1 MKDNL
6 ARQQAAYVESHGVP
20 MPRAMQA
27 HALTQMFALQSLLFE
42 DSEDES
48 DARRELHDPDYWH
61 ALAPGSSTDPDELRA
76 ALLALPRSA
85 ADADDVAPTS
95 ASASSPSPFD
105 PEEVVGRL
113 REEGYCV
120 LAPAPS
126 AAAAVA
132 GLCAELAAIQA
143 ALRAASLPPHFVYVY
158 NAPWMLLAE
167 HWVGPAAAALG
178 EDSVME
184 ADMSCWALRR
194 EAGGSSASGGDPY
207 VGSNF
212 SASHRD
218 QSYSSCH
225 DDEGGPTSVN
235 LWSPYNVGGAT
246 AENGAMRVLPCAS
259 DDFFFSPDHPLHFR
273 TGASLDADGAAG
285 AVATLACSAGDACM
299 WSPSLVHWGG
309 GCAAD
314 APTEPRES
322 LAVTFRAAS
331 APRSRFG
338 GDGGGDCAAV
348 AAGPMIL
355 SDLYALPLRRRL
367 AYVAKGLLAYSHWHA
382 GFPGLALARA

>member
-1 MKDNL
+1 
-6 ARQQAAYVESHGVP
+6 
-20 MPRAMQA
+20 
-27 HALTQMFALQSLLFE
+27 
-42 DSEDES
+42 
-48 DARRELHDPDYWH
+48 
-61 ALAPGSSTDPDELRA
+61 
-76 ALLALPRSA
+76 
-85 ADADDVAPTS
+85 
-95 ASASSPSPFD
+95 
-105 PEEVVGRL
+105 
-113 REEGYCV
+113 
-120 LAPAPS
+120 
-126 AAAAVA
+126 
-132 GLCAELAAIQA
+132 
-143 ALRAASLPPHFVYVY
+143 
-158 NAPWMLLAE
+158 
-167 HWVGPAAAALG
+167 
-178 EDSVME
+178 
-184 ADMSCWALRR
+184 MSCWALRR
-194 EAGGSSASGGDPY
+194 EAGGCSAAGGDPY

-218 QSYSSCH
+218 QSYSSYH
-225 DDEGGPTSVN
+225 DDEGRPTSVN
-235 LWSPYNVGGAT
+235 LWSPYNAGGAT

-338 GDGGGDCAAV
+338 GGDGGDCAAV

-355 SDLYALPLRRRL
+355 SDLSALPLRRRL

-382 GFPGLALARA
+382 GFPGLDLARA

>member
-1 MKDNL
+1 
-6 ARQQAAYVESHGVP
+6 

-42 DSEDES
+42 DNADES
-48 DARRELHDPDYWH
+48 DARRELYDPDYWH
-61 ALAPGSSTDPDELRA
+61 ALAPGASTNPDELRV
-76 ALLALPRSA
+76 ALLLTLSRA
-85 ADADDVAPTS
+85 AAATADDVAPTP
-95 ASASSPSPFD
+95 ASPPPYD

-120 LAPAPS
+120 LAPSPA

-158 NAPWMLLAE
+158 NAPWRLLAE

-194 EAGGSSASGGDPY
+194 EAEDGGGAGEDPY

-273 TGASLDADGAAG
+273 TGASLDAEGAAG
-285 AVATLACSAGDACM
+285 AVATLTCAAGDACM

-309 GCAAD
+309 GCAAA

-338 GDGGGDCAAV
+338 GGGGGDHASV

-355 SDLYALPLRRRL
+355 SDLSALPLRRRL